1 MLIFSQD
8 RTMLLNMDS
17 GVYAI
22 EAKERRV
29 VAIGGRRQAGAVV
42 MEVAETVLGEYS
54 NSDEAE
60 KVLEELAGEYGKYYR
75 VEGGPMATVNAFVQ
89 PLMFE
94 PPKVYKMPA
103 YR

>member
-8 RTMLLNMDS
+8 RTMLLNMD
-17 GVYAI
+17 GGIYAI
-22 EAKERRV
+22 EAQGRRV
-29 VAIGGRRQAGAVV
+29 VAVGGRRQVGQAVV
-42 MEVAETVLGEYS
+42 EVAETVLGEYS
-54 NSDEAE
+54 SSDAAE
-60 KVLEELAGEYGKYYR
+60 KVLAELANEYGKYYR
-75 VEGGPMATVNAFVQ
+75 VDGGPMATVDAFVQ

>member
-8 RTMLLNMDS
+8 RTALVNLDV
-17 GVYAI
+17 GIFAI
-22 EAKERRV
+22 TAQGNIV
-29 VAIGGRRQAGAVV
+29 VATEGQTKMQIK
-42 MEVAETVLGEYS
+42 LGEYRT
-54 NSDEAE
+54 SDEAQ
-60 KVLEELAGEYGKYYR
+60 KVLAELANEYGKYYR
-75 VEGGPMATVNAFVQ
+75 VDGGPMATVDAFVQ

>member
-8 RTMLLNMDS
+8 RTALVNLDAGIFTITAQGNM
-17 GVYAI
+17 
-22 EAKERRV
+22 V
-29 VAIGGRRQAGAVV
+29 VAAEGQTK
-42 MEVAETVLGEYS
+42 MEIKLGEYS
-54 NSDEAE
+54 TSDEAE
-60 KVLEELAGEYGKYYR
+60 KVLAELANEYGKYYR
-75 VEGGPMATVNAFVQ
+75 VDGGPMATVDAFVQ

>member
-8 RTMLLNMDS
+8 RTMLLNIDS
-17 GVYAI
+17 GIYTI
-22 EAKERRV
+22 EAKERWV
-29 VAIGGRRQAGAVV
+29 VAIAGRRQVGAVM
-42 MEVAETVLGEYS
+42 MEAQETVLGEYS
-54 NSDEAE
+54 SSDEAE
-60 KVLEELAGEYGKYYR
+60 KVLEELANEYGKYYR
-75 VEGGPMATVNAFVQ
+75 VEGGQMATVNAFVQ

>member
-8 RTMLLNMDS
+8 RTALVNLDAGIFAITAQGNM
-17 GVYAI
+17 
-22 EAKERRV
+22 V
-29 VAIGGRRQAGAVV
+29 VAAEGQTK
-42 MEVAETVLGEYS
+42 MEIKLGEYS
-54 NSDEAE
+54 TSDEAE
-60 KVLEELAGEYGKYYR
+60 KVLAELANEYGKYYR
-75 VEGGPMATVNAFVQ
+75 VDGGPMATVDAFVQ